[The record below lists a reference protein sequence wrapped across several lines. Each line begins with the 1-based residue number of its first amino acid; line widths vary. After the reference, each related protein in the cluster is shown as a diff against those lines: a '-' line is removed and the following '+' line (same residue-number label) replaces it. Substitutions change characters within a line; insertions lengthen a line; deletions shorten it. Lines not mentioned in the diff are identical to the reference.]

1 MVRMTG
7 TGLFLGAGASFE
19 SGMPLV
25 WDLSAEIRAW
35 LTPDKLRELNKGW
48 RAQGSGNPDEVID
61 ALVVSLL
68 DGSMHY
74 ENILGN
80 LEVQFNRP
88 FTASTGHVR
97 QAYHGLYSWLVELVY
112 HLLWFRHV
120 QNESFIKRSL
130 RYLEGIAGLARQ
142 SAPLW
147 IFSLNHD
154 SIIECLAAHY
164 DVRLDCGFSGTGRL
178 PLRDPAGI
186 KVGELPINTLAVDR
200 LEKSGFDFR
209 NLNEPG
215 INLIKIHDALDVFT
229 ANDSRDLIKLAPVGD
244 GVGGVL
250 ESLRAANEKLVYVV
264 PGYPGKVKALNEI
277 TYADETG
284 EMQFLRK
291 TILSGAYK
299 FDRRKTQ
306 VLPPSI
312 LNQFRIF
319 LNRVSRL
326 VCIGYGC
333 GDTHINQVLREW
345 LEFSGDRKLEL
356 VGPGTKTCPPFAGH
370 VASQV
375 ILKDEFATD
384 YLEQYALMPLSMSE
398 RLFKAGLRR
407 ARVCRRKKMGFA

>member
-1 MVRMTG
+1 MTA
-7 TGLFLGAGASFE
+7 TGLFIGAGASFE

-35 LTPDKLRELNKGW
+35 LTPDKLRELNRSW

-61 ALVVSLL
+61 ALVASLL
-68 DGSMHY
+68 DSSMHY

-80 LEVQFNRP
+80 LEVHFNRP
-88 FTASTGHVR
+88 STATKAHLR
-97 QAYHGLYSWLVELVY
+97 QAYHGLYSWLVELIY
-112 HLLWFRHV
+112 HLLWHRHV
-120 QNESFIKRSL
+120 HNEAFITRSV
-130 RYLEGIAGLARQ
+130 RYLEGIAGLAQ
-142 SAPLW
+142 QNEPLW

-164 DVRLDCGFSGTGRL
+164 GVRLDCGFSGVGRL
-178 PLRDPAGI
+178 PLRNAAGI
-186 KVGELPINTLAVDR
+186 KVGELPIETLAVDR

-209 NLNEPG
+209 NLNRPG
-215 INLIKIHDALDVFT
+215 INLIKIHGSLDVFT
-229 ANDSRDLIKLAPVGD
+229 ANDSHDLVKLAPLGD
-244 GVGGVL
+244 GVTGVL
-250 ESLRAANEKLVYVV
+250 ESLRVANERLVYVV
-264 PGYPGKVKALNEI
+264 PGHPGRIKALNEI

-299 FDRRKTQ
+299 FDRRSTQ

-312 LNQFRIF
+312 LNQFRIC
-319 LNRVSRL
+319 LNRVSHL

-333 GDTHINQVLREW
+333 GDAHINQIMREW

-356 VGPGTKTCPPFAGH
+356 VGPGMKACPPFAGH

-375 ILKDEFATD
+375 VLKDEFATD
-384 YLEQYALMPLSMSE
+384 YLERYALTPLSISE

-407 ARVCRRKKMGFA
+407 ARIRRRKAKGFA

>member
-1 MVRMTG
+1 MTG
-7 TGLFLGAGASFE
+7 MGLFLGAGASFE

-35 LTPDKLRELNKGW
+35 LTPDKLRELNQGW
-48 RAQGSGNPDEVID
+48 RTQGSGNPDEVID
-61 ALVVSLL
+61 ALVASLL

-80 LEVQFNRP
+80 LEVQINRP
-88 FTASTGHVR
+88 SAARTGHLR

-120 QNESFIKRSL
+120 QNESFIARSL
-130 RYLEGIAGLARQ
+130 RYLEGIAGLAVQ
-142 SAPLW
+142 NAPLW

-164 DVRLDCGFSGTGRL
+164 GVRLDCGFSGTGRL
-178 PLRDPAGI
+178 PLRDAAGI

-215 INLIKIHDALDVFT
+215 INLIKIHGALDVFT
-229 ANDSRDLIKLAPVGD
+229 ANDSRDLIKLAPVGN

-250 ESLRAANEKLVYVV
+250 ESLRAANERLVYIV
-264 PGYPGKVKALNEI
+264 PAYPGGKVKALNEI

-291 TILSGAYK
+291 TILAGAYK
-299 FDRRKTQ
+299 FDRRSTQ

-312 LNQFRIF
+312 LNQFRIC
-319 LNRVSRL
+319 LNRVSHL

-333 GDTHINQVLREW
+333 GDTHINQILREW

-356 VGPGTKTCPPFAGH
+356 VGPGTKACPPFAGH
-370 VASQV
+370 VAGQV

-384 YLEQYALMPLSMSE
+384 YLERYALTPLSVRE

-407 ARVCRRKKMGFA
+407 ARIRRRKTKGFA

>member
-1 MVRMTG
+1 MTA
-7 TGLFLGAGASFE
+7 TGLFIGAGASFE

-25 WDLSAEIRAW
+25 WDLSAEIWAW
-35 LTPDKLRELNKGW
+35 LTPDKLRELNRGW

-61 ALVVSLL
+61 ALVASLL

-80 LEVQFNRP
+80 LEVHFNRP
-88 FTASTGHVR
+88 FTATKAHLR
-97 QAYHGLYSWLVELVY
+97 QAYHGLYSWLVELIY
-112 HLLWFRHV
+112 HLLWHRHV
-120 QNESFIKRSL
+120 HNGAFITRSL
-130 RYLEGIAGLARQ
+130 RYLEGIAGLAQ
-142 SAPLW
+142 QNEPLW

-154 SIIECLAAHY
+154 SIIECLAAHSG
-164 DVRLDCGFSGTGRL
+164 VRLDCGFSGAGRL
-178 PLRDPAGI
+178 PLRNAAGI
-186 KVGELPINTLAVDR
+186 KVGDLPIDTLAVDR

-209 NLNEPG
+209 NLNGPG
-215 INLIKIHDALDVFT
+215 INLIKIYGSLDVFT
-229 ANDSRDLIKLAPVGD
+229 ANDSHDLVKLAPLGD
-244 GVGGVL
+244 GVTGVL

-264 PGYPGKVKALNEI
+264 PGHPGRIKALNEI

-299 FDRRKTQ
+299 FDRRSTQ

-312 LNQFRIF
+312 LNQFRIC
-319 LNRVSRL
+319 LNRVSHL

-333 GDTHINQVLREW
+333 GDAHINQIMREW

-356 VGPGTKTCPPFAGH
+356 VGPEMKACPPFAGH

-375 ILKDEFATD
+375 VLKDEFATD
-384 YLEQYALMPLSMSE
+384 YLERYALTPLSVSE

-407 ARVCRRKKMGFA
+407 ARIRRRKAKGFA

>member
-1 MVRMTG
+1 MTG
-7 TGLFLGAGASFE
+7 MGLFLGAGASFE

-35 LTPDKLRELNKGW
+35 LTPDKLRELNQGW

-61 ALVVSLL
+61 ALVASLL

-80 LEVQFNRP
+80 LEVQINRP
-88 FTASTGHVR
+88 STARTGHLR

-120 QNESFIKRSL
+120 QNESFIARSL
-130 RYLEGIAGLARQ
+130 RYLEGIAGLAVQ
-142 SAPLW
+142 NAPLW

-164 DVRLDCGFSGTGRL
+164 GVRLDCGFSGTGRL
-178 PLRDPAGI
+178 PLRDAAGI

-215 INLIKIHDALDVFT
+215 INLIKIHGALDVFT
-229 ANDSRDLIKLAPVGD
+229 ANDSRDLIKLAPVGN

-250 ESLRAANEKLVYVV
+250 ESLRAANERLVYIV
-264 PGYPGKVKALNEI
+264 PAYPGGKVKALNEI

-291 TILSGAYK
+291 TILAGAYK
-299 FDRRKTQ
+299 FDRRSTQ

-312 LNQFRIF
+312 LNQFRIC
-319 LNRVSRL
+319 LNRVSHL
-326 VCIGYGC
+326 ACIGYGC
-333 GDTHINQVLREW
+333 GDTHINQILREW

-356 VGPGTKTCPPFAGH
+356 VGPGTKACPPFARH
-370 VASQV
+370 VAGQV

-384 YLEQYALMPLSMSE
+384 YLERYALTPLSVRE

-407 ARVCRRKKMGFA
+407 ARIRRRKTKGFA

>member
-1 MVRMTG
+1 MTG

-35 LTPDKLRELNKGW
+35 LTPDKLRELNRGW

-61 ALVVSLL
+61 ALAASLL
-68 DGSMHY
+68 DSAMHY

-80 LEVQFNRP
+80 LEVHFNRP
-88 FTASTGHVR
+88 STATMGHLR
-97 QAYHGLYSWLVELVY
+97 QGYNTLYSWLVELIY
-112 HLLWFRHV
+112 HLLWHRHV
-120 QNESFIKRSL
+120 RNEAFITRSL
-130 RYLEGIAGLARQ
+130 RYIEGIAGLARQ
-142 SAPLW
+142 NEPLW

-154 SIIECLAAHY
+154 SIVECLAAHY
-164 DVRLDCGFSGTGRL
+164 GVRLDCGFSGTGRL
-178 PLRDPAGI
+178 PLRNATGSEI
-186 KVGELPINTLAVDR
+186 GELPINTVAIDR
-200 LEKSGFDFR
+200 IEKSGFDFK

-215 INLIKIHDALDVFT
+215 INLIKIHGSLDVFT
-229 ANDSRDLIKLAPVGD
+229 ANDSRDLVKLVPTCD
-244 GVGGVL
+244 GVKGVL
-250 ESLRAANEKLVYVV
+250 ESLRAASENLIYVV
-264 PGYPGKVKALNEI
+264 PGYQDGKIKALNEI

-299 FDRRKTQ
+299 FDRRSTQ
-306 VLPPSI
+306 VLPHSI
-312 LNQFRIF
+312 LDQFRAC
-319 LNRVSRL
+319 LNRVSHL

-333 GDTHINQVLREW
+333 GDTHINQILREW

-356 VGPGTKTCPPFAGH
+356 VGPGTKACPPFAGH
-370 VASQV
+370 VAGQV

-384 YLEQYALMPLSMSE
+384 YLERYALTPLSVRE

-407 ARVCRRKKMGFA
+407 ARIRRRKTKGFA